1 MAMYSIITYLTATK
15 MIDYIVDGIDA
26 FTELTVISGESEKV
40 RSYIIIGTVISIS
53 MAIVTALL
61 ILSIVWTSF
70 FI

>member
-1 MAMYSIITYLTATK
+1 